1 MELFPDG
8 QGASKAQVARFRGEV
23 QDRPVTPGGQST
35 SLMEGASSR
44 LLISR
49 LTSYLA
55 TVVRAHA
62 RLKYS
67 CLRGPPKWNHVHLYL
82 PGFTGSNQ
90 RGTLI
95 SVKFKSPF
103 PPASWSTAAVI
114 KRSRGQVTQVPPKS
128 DTQMPQRVS
137 HPQAGQREEGLHHRR
152 LAPRTC
158 GCRGQGTAVSGGGSG
173 AVTAAQGEPATPT
186 TPAPLPGHAASSQ
199 VGALETSGGSP
210 HPAGHPDPSSLRGS
224 QPPGH
229 TSRGGS
235 GLMKTQAVSSGPSL
249 PSSTQQVYVRPCGSR
264 AGPEAARLSARA
276 SEER

>member
-1 MELFPDG
+1 MELFQDG

-35 SLMEGASSR
+35 SLMEGTSSR

-67 CLRGPPKWNHVHLYL
+67 CLRGPPKWNRVHLYL
-82 PGFTGSNQ
+82 PGVTGSNQ

-158 GCRGQGTAVSGGGSG
+158 GRRGQGTAASGGGRR
-173 AVTAAQGEPATPT
+173 AVTAAQGGPPPPPAQPHSRDTPPPPRRAPWRPAEGRLTLQGTPT
-186 TPAPLPGHAASSQ
+186 PPLYGAHRHLDTLPAVAQG
-199 VGALETSGGSP
+199 
-210 HPAGHPDPSSLRGS
+210 
-224 QPPGH
+224 
-229 TSRGGS
+229 
-235 GLMKTQAVSSGPSL
+235 
-249 PSSTQQVYVRPCGSR
+249 
-264 AGPEAARLSARA
+264 
-276 SEER
+276 